1 MIFAPDA
8 FLGDPLGWA
17 GNQAAHAALIGM
29 GGFALAAVTPF
40 TRAQALG
47 LILAVYGL
55 WEVVTFAGDV
65 LDGVTDFAF
74 VAAGAFFGKA
84 AWEMDRRGMAY
95 GFAAIVLATGIGVV
109 QRL

>member
-1 MIFAPDA
+1 MISDA

-17 GNQAAHAALIGM
+17 GNQAAHALLIGC
-29 GGFALAAVTPF
+29 GGFALAAVTHL

-47 LILAVYGL
+47 LILALFGL

-65 LDGVTDFAF
+65 LDAVTDFAF
-74 VAAGAFFGKA
+74 VAAGAVFGKA
-84 AWEMDRRGMAY
+84 AWELDRRVMAY
-95 GFAAIVLATGIGVV
+95 SFAAIVIAASIGVV

>member
-1 MIFAPDA
+1 MPDA

-17 GNQAAHAALIGM
+17 GNQAAHALLIGC
-29 GGFALAAVTPF
+29 GGFALAAITPF

-47 LILAVYGL
+47 LILALFGL

-84 AWEMDRRGMAY
+84 AWEQDRHGMAY
-95 GFAAIVLATGIGVV
+95 GFAAIVIAAAIGVV
-109 QRL
+109 QRI